1 MSNNSIDNT
10 KELAI
15 ITEDSLIEYIEA
27 FLLALSLIP
36 CVLYAIKSRF
46 NIARS
51 FWIGSILVFLS
62 ALRRELSFLPDL
74 LVPEDFLWLGKS
86 YEWWEDAVLLIIIL
100 AALGLLIYARRYVW
114 AVLKEVPKKLY
125 IIVTILV
132 IIQYLAENGIGFNA
146 ISGGIVEELCEAVIY
161 IIAFVYLWRFK
172 LDDFNMRFVN
182 KR

>member
-1 MSNNSIDNT
+1 M
-10 KELAI
+10 
-15 ITEDSLIEYIEA
+15 
-27 FLLALSLIP
+27 
-36 CVLYAIKSRF
+36 
-46 NIARS
+46 
-51 FWIGSILVFLS
+51 VFLS

-100 AALGLLIYARRYVW
+100 AALGLLIYARRYVR

-172 LDDFNMRFVN
+172 LDDFNTRFITTTFTNNGLVN